1 MKKAIS
7 FYQSSVG
14 KKIVMSLA
22 GLFLC
27 SFLVVHL
34 IGNLALFKN
43 DNGESFNHYSQFMS
57 TNPVIKTTEILLFGG
72 FVIHILIGT
81 LLWFKNRAARPEKY
95 SAYKLSDN
103 VALPSRTVML
113 SGSIVLLF
121 LVVHLKTFF
130 YPSRIL
136 GVPDSMYSLVIGAF
150 SNPWYDLFYLVS
162 LVLLG
167 YHLKHAFQ
175 SAFQTLG
182 LRGGKY
188 IILLDAIA
196 VVFWFLIP
204 LVFAAMPVYFYF
216 IYPGLKHVM

>member
-27 SFLVVHL
+27 SFLVIHL

-43 DNGESFNHYSQFMS
+43 DNGESFIHYSEFMS

-81 LLWFKNRAARPEKY
+81 VLWFKNRAARPAKY

-103 VALPSRTVML
+103 VALPSRIVML

-136 GVPDSMYSLVIGAF
+136 GVPDSMYQLVIGAF

-182 LRGGKY
+182 LRNGKY
-188 IILLDAIA
+188 ITLLDAIA
-196 VVFWFLIP
+196 VIFWLLIP
-204 LVFAAMPVYFYF
+204 LGFATMPIYFF
-216 IYPGLKHVM
+216 LSTLK

>member
-14 KKIVMSLA
+14 KKVVMSLA

-34 IGNLALFKN
+34 SGNLSLFRN
-43 DNGESFNHYSQFMS
+43 DGGEAFNHYSEFMA
-57 TNPVIKTTEILLFGG
+57 TNPVIRTTEILLLAG
-72 FVIHILIGT
+72 FVIHIFIGT
-81 LLWFKNRAARPEKY
+81 VLWFKNRAARPEKY
-95 SAYKLSDN
+95 SSYKLSDN
-103 VALPSRTVML
+103 VPLPSRIVML

-136 GVPDSMYSLVIGAF
+136 HTPESMYQLVVGAF
-150 SNPWYDLFYLVS
+150 SNPLYDLFYLVS
-162 LVLLG
+162 LALLG

-182 LRGGKY
+182 LRNGRY
-188 IILLDAIA
+188 ATLLDAIA
-196 VVFWFLIP
+196 VIFWLFIP
-204 LVFAAMPVYFYF
+204 LAFAAMPIYFF
-216 IYPGLKHVM
+216 LSTLK